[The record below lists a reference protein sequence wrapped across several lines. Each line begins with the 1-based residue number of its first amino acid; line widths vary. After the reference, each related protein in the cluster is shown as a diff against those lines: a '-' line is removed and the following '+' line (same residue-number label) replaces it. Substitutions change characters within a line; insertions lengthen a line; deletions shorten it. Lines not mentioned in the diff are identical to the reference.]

1 MIIRQSILA
10 AFAALMLGSGP
21 AVAQVSGAVETCSAR
36 CEQQACQT
44 SRISKGECRLRC
56 ATRCKEFANKKKKS

>member
-10 AFAALMLGSGP
+10 AFVGLMLGCCP
-21 AVAQVSGAVETCSAR
+21 AMAQVSGAAEACTAR

-44 SRISKGECRLRC
+44 ARISKGECRLRC
-56 ATRCKEFANKKKKS
+56 ATRCKEVGSKKKKS